1 MLDPTATG
9 KILDQIRRLVEGN
22 EDSDVAELS
31 EREREILSLIA
42 EGLTNPKIAE
52 GLVLS
57 PSTVWNHVSR
67 VLNKLGL
74 S

>member
-1 MLDPTATG
+1 MLDPAATG

-31 EREREILSLIA
+31 EREREILLLIA
-42 EGLTNPKIAE
+42 EGF
-52 GLVLS
+52 VLS